1 MVFTAARTEWQT
13 NGTAQEGRLLRSR
26 LCRPLTS
33 EGDKINDQ
41 QVALTTLKLR
51 SRAGPERLLKDTP
64 TQSFTACKL
73 SSRVVSGHL
82 IAVLNSFSFLESWT
96 LTLGVSGSAHT
107 DAVTGV
113 HLFSVVSLTRTRG
126 LHLPK
131 RATTQT
137 WAAAS
142 ERAGSVRKK
151 NKTNKADKEINR
163 KTQTRR

>member
-13 NGTAQEGRLLRSR
+13 NGIAQEGRLLRSR

-33 EGDKINDQ
+33 EGEKINDQ

-64 TQSFTACKL
+64 TQSFTAWKLL

-82 IAVLNSFSFLESWT
+82 IAVLNSFSFLESWA

-151 NKTNKADKEINR
+151 KTNKQGRQRDK
-163 KTQTRR
+163 